1 MIRGRQMTRLQWV
14 YIIVGL
20 LVAISMLLAVLPLG
34 R

>member
-1 MIRGRQMTRLQWV
+1 MTRLQWV

-20 LVAISMLLAVLPLG
+20 LVALSMLLAVAAPFG